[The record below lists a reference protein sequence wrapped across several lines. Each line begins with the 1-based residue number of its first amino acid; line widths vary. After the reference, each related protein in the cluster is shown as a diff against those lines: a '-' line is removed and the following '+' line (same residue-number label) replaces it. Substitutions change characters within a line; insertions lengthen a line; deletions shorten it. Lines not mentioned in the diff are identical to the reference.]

1 MAELEGKRALITG
14 AATGLGRAIAE
25 LFVERGASV
34 YLTDINEEGV
44 AETAKELGAVGSSRC
59 DVASA
64 ADQEAQFA
72 AAQEAFDGGFN
83 LVVNNAGIEI
93 ASILVEQ
100 SEEDFDRVMDINV
113 KGVWLGMKHA
123 TPHLIGNGGGT
134 IVNMSSV
141 AGVGG
146 APLLGSYCAS
156 KAAVI
161 QLTRVAAFELRAHNI
176 RINAVC
182 PAFIDTAMVD
192 RLVAPVEAL
201 TGLPFEDLTA
211 MKQGRRGTPAE
222 VAEMTAF
229 LASDD
234 ASWTTGSHYVLD
246 NALTAGLL

>member
-1 MAELEGKRALITG
+1 MGELDGRRALITG

-25 LFVERGASV
+25 LFVERGATV
-34 YLTDINEEGV
+34 FLTDVNEEGV
-44 AETAKELGAVGSSRC
+44 AQTAQELGAAGSCRC
-59 DVASA
+59 DVVSS

-72 AAQEAFDGGFN
+72 KAVEAMGG
-83 LVVNNAGIEI
+83 LDTVVNNAGIEI

-100 SEEDFDRVMDINV
+100 SEEDFDKLMAINV

-123 TPHLIGNGGGT
+123 TPHLVSNGGGC
-134 IVNMSSV
+134 IINMSSV

-156 KAAVI
+156 KAAVV
-161 QLTRVAAFELRAHNI
+161 QLTRVGAFELRGHNI
-176 RINAVC
+176 RVNAVN

-201 TGLPFEDLTA
+201 TGMDFEELAA
-211 MKQGRRGTPAE
+211 MKQGRRGTPRE
-222 VAEMTAF
+222 VAEMVAF

-234 ASWTTGSHYVLD
+234 AAWTTGSINVLD

>member
-1 MAELEGKRALITG
+1 MGELGGKRALITG

-25 LFVERGASV
+25 LFVERGATV
-34 YLTDINEEGV
+34 FLTDIDADGV
-44 AETAKELGAVGSSRC
+44 AATAGELGAAGHARC

-72 AAQEAFDGGFN
+72 AAVEAMGG
-83 LVVNNAGIEI
+83 LDVVVNNAGIEI

-100 SEEDFDRVMDINV
+100 SEADFDRMMDINV

-123 TPHLIGNGGGT
+123 TPHLVGGGGGV

-161 QLTRVAAFELRAHNI
+161 QLTRVAAVELRGHGI
-176 RINAVC
+176 RVNAVC

-201 TGLPFEDLTA
+201 TGMDFEDLA
-211 MKQGRRGTPAE
+211 ALKQGRRGTPRE

-234 ASWTTGSHYVLD
+234 AAWTTGSHYVLD

>member
-1 MAELEGKRALITG
+1 MGELEGKRALITG

-25 LFVERGASV
+25 LFVERGATV
-34 YLTDINEEGV
+34 FLTDIDENGG
-44 AETAKELGAVGSSRC
+44 AATASDLGAAGSARC

-72 AAQEAFDGGFN
+72 AAVQAMGGLD
-83 LVVNNAGIEI
+83 LVINNAGIEI

-100 SEEDFDRVMDINV
+100 SEEDFDRMMDINI

-123 TPHLIGNGGGT
+123 TPHLVAGGGGT

-161 QLTRVAAFELRAHNI
+161 QLTRVAAVELRGHGI
-176 RINAVC
+176 RVNAVC

-201 TGLPFEDLTA
+201 TGMDFEDLA
-211 MKQGRRGTPAE
+211 ALKQGRRGTPRE

>member
-34 YLTDINEEGV
+34 FLTDIDEEGV
-44 AETAKELGAVGSSRC
+44 AKTAQELGAAGSSRC

-72 AAQEAFDGGFN
+72 AAQEAFGGGLN
-83 LVVNNAGIEI
+83 VVVNNAGIEI

-100 SEEDFDRVMDINV
+100 SEEDFDRMMDINI
-113 KGVWLGMKHA
+113 KGVWLGMKYA
-123 TPHLIGNGGGT
+123 TPHLIAGGGGT

-161 QLTRVAAFELRAHNI
+161 QLTRVGAFELRAHNI

-201 TGLPFEDLTA
+201 TGMDFEELAA

>member
-25 LFVERGASV
+25 LFVERGATV
-34 YLTDINEEGV
+34 FLTDINEEGV
-44 AETAKELGAVGSSRC
+44 AATADELGAAGSCKC
-59 DVASA
+59 DVASS

-72 AAQEAFDGGFN
+72 AAVEAMGGLD

-100 SEEDFDRVMDINV
+100 SEEDFDRMMDINV

-123 TPHLIGNGGGT
+123 TPHLVAGGGGT

-161 QLTRVAAFELRAHNI
+161 QLTRVAAVELRAHNI
-176 RINAVC
+176 RVNAVC

-211 MKQGRRGTPAE
+211 LKQGRRGTPAE